1 MIQLQNISF
10 QYAGADVPVFK
21 QFSLSLQPGRI
32 YGLLGPNGSGK
43 STLLYIVMG
52 LLHVQEGRVEVD
64 GCDASRRERRLL
76 QDLYIVPEEFELP
89 AMTLQEYVDTYR
101 PFYPHFSPEVLSQC
115 LKEFDLPAS
124 LHTSRLSMGQKKKV
138 LMAFALACGTRY
150 LLMDEPTNGLD
161 IASKKQF
168 RKVIAMNMTDERT
181 IVIATHQV
189 HDVEQL
195 LDHVLV
201 LGTRDDIS
209 EVLCDAT
216 VSQLTQQYAFTLA
229 SAPVEEALYTERT
242 AQGYAC
248 ITPRRPADEETPLSL
263 ELLYNAAQSAA
274 IKLASSDQSD
284 PSDQSDLSDP
294 SDLSDLSDQPD
305 TFSPTNANK

>member
-10 QYAGADVPVFK
+10 QYAGAEVPVFK

-52 LLHVQEGRVEVD
+52 LLHVQKGRVEVD
-64 GCDASRRERRLL
+64 GRDASRRERRLL

-89 AMTLQEYVDTYR
+89 AMTLTEYVDTYR
-101 PFYPHFSPEVLSQC
+101 PFYPHFSQEVLSQC

-168 RKVIAMNMTDERT
+168 RKVIAMNMTDART

-201 LGTRDDIS
+201 LGTRDNIS
-209 EVLCDAT
+209 EVLCDDT

-229 SAPVEEALYTERT
+229 STPVEEALYTERT

-248 ITPRRPADEETPLSL
+248 IIPRHPANEETPLSL

-274 IKLASSDQSD
+274 IKPASSDQSA
-284 PSDQSDLSDP
+284 PSDQSDLSDL
-294 SDLSDLSDQPD
+294 SDESDLSDQPD

>member
-10 QYAGADVPVFK
+10 QYAGAEVPVFK

-89 AMTLQEYVDTYR
+89 AMTLTEYVDTYR
-101 PFYPHFSPEVLSQC
+101 PFYPHFSPEVLHQC

-201 LGTRDDIS
+201 LDTRDNIS

-248 ITPRRPADEETPLSL
+248 IIPRRPDDEETPLNL

-274 IKLASSDQSD
+274 IKLASSDESD
-284 PSDQSDLSDP
+284 PSDQSDLSDL
-294 SDLSDLSDQPD
+294 SDESDLSDQPD

>member
-1 MIQLQNISF
+1 
-10 QYAGADVPVFK
+10 
-21 QFSLSLQPGRI
+21 
-32 YGLLGPNGSGK
+32 
-43 STLLYIVMG
+43 
-52 LLHVQEGRVEVD
+52 
-64 GCDASRRERRLL
+64 
-76 QDLYIVPEEFELP
+76 
-89 AMTLQEYVDTYR
+89 
-101 PFYPHFSPEVLSQC
+101 
-115 LKEFDLPAS
+115 
-124 LHTSRLSMGQKKKV
+124 
-138 LMAFALACGTRY
+138 MAFALACGTRY

-181 IVIATHQV
+181 IIIATHQV

-201 LGTRDDIS
+201 LGIRDNIS

-229 SAPVEEALYTERT
+229 SAPLEEALYTERT

-248 ITPRRPADEETPLSL
+248 IIPRRPEDEETPLSL

-274 IKLASSDQSD
+274 IKLASSDESD
-284 PSDQSDLSDP
+284 PSDLSDLSDP
-294 SDLSDLSDQPD
+294 SDQSDLSDQPD